1 MKLKTVSKVYDEYTL
16 CWLYKLEKP
25 RGAAYDSIVN
35 PLTYKHNLS
44 TTSVK
49 NMWGF
54 LNFYEIYKN
63 LEMGLAYSLIG
74 LYLLNSIS
82 FEHESLNK

>member
-16 CWLYKLEKP
+16 GWLYKLEKP
-25 RGAAYDSIVN
+25 RRAAYDSIVN

-44 TTSVK
+44 TTAVK

-82 FEHESLNK
+82 FENENKNS